1 MTPEQKAAWIANHE
15 PQATLYIGDGAND
28 SLAFDAAS
36 CAGSP
41 VTGRSFL
48 EQNADFYLLGHS
60 MRFMSSLLDIAA
72 THRLAVRAVFA
83 FSVTYNIVTAIMGL
97 MGHLSPLLAAILMPL
112 SSLATLSLVALIFRA
127 HAERKAVADE
137 GVMIPWSEPSPSS

>member
-1 MTPEQKAAWIANHE
+1 
-15 PQATLYIGDGAND
+15 
-28 SLAFDAAS
+28 
-36 CAGSP
+36 
-41 VTGRSFL
+41 
-48 EQNADFYLLGHS
+48 
-60 MRFMSSLLDIAA
+60 
-72 THRLAVRAVFA
+72 
-83 FSVTYNIVTAIMGL
+83 MGL